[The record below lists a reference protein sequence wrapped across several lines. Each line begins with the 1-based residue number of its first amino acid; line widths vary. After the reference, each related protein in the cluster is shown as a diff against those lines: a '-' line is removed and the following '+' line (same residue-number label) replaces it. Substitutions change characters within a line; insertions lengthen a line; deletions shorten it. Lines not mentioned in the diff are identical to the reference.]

1 MAAAAPPAAERATAS
16 RAAEWPELSAVEGLK
31 SNLRLLS
38 TDQID
43 LAGKLVSCGQAHL
56 FSHWPEIGSNDDD
69 KRRFFEQAAQ
79 LDASY
84 PGGLPRYISNAR
96 RLLADSQD
104 GVNPFHGFTPAV
116 PSGVRVR
123 FGEPD
128 FDEFE
133 ARGMAEARNTA
144 FVLVAGGLGERL
156 GYSGIKVGLPAEST
170 TEHCFLQLYIESIL
184 ALQHTS
190 NALSPGEPPRRIP
203 LVIMT
208 SDDTHARTQ
217 ELLSAHGY
225 YGMRPSQLTLLKQE
239 KVACV
244 ADNDAHL
251 ALDPKDPF
259 LIQTK
264 PHGHGDVHMLLHQSG
279 LLPTWRAA
287 GVEWV
292 LFFQD
297 TNGLLFKVVPSSLG
311 VSALRQLDVNSLAVP
326 RKAKEAI
333 GGIARL
339 THSDGRSM
347 VVNVEYNQLDPL
359 LRACGHG
366 DGDAN
371 DPTTGFSPFPGN
383 INQLVLRLGPYI
395 EELAKTHG
403 VIGEFVNPKYTD
415 TSRTAFKA
423 STRLECMMQ
432 DFPQAIS
439 PSRSVGFTEADVW
452 LAYSPVKNNLRD
464 AIAKLAAGTPPH
476 SATSAELHLYRANC
490 LILRHVGVH
499 VAGPKVTVI
508 GRQEVEV
515 WPRVVWSPLWAPT
528 LAALRSRFPHP
539 EQVRISE
546 DSTLVIEVAGGV
558 DGGRGEGEEV
568 GREGQAGE
576 IEGGAAGEGGRG
588 EREGEGQQEGR
599 VEVQSLQLEG
609 ALWVKAGRGTMV
621 VLEGLQVSNRGWPI
635 VRVDPEDSEIP
646 EWVRIRGFRIDRLEC
661 RRVEESTGES
671 RRVVVRE

>member
-1 MAAAAPPAAERATAS
+1 
-16 RAAEWPELSAVEGLK
+16 
-31 SNLRLLS
+31 
-38 TDQID
+38 ID

-56 FSHWPEIGSNDDD
+56 FSHWPEPGSNDDD
-69 KRRFFEQAAQ
+69 KRRFFEQAAR

-96 RLLADSQD
+96 RLLADSRD

-123 FGEPD
+123 FGDPE

-133 ARGMAEARNTA
+133 ARGMAEARNAA

-156 GYSGIKVGLPAEST
+156 EYSGIKVVLPAEST
-170 TEHCFLQLYIESIL
+170 TEHCFLQHYIESIL
-184 ALQHTS
+184 VLQHAS
-190 NALSPGEPPRRIP
+190 NGLTPDEPPRRIP
-203 LVIMT
+203 LAIMT

-217 ELLSAHGY
+217 ALLSTHGY
-225 YGMRPSQLTLLKQE
+225 FGMHPAQLTLLKQE

-251 ALDPKDPF
+251 ALDPRDPF

-279 LLPTWRAA
+279 LLPSWRAA

-333 GGIARL
+333 GGIASL

-359 LRACGHG
+359 LRACGHD

-383 INQLVLRLGPYI
+383 INQLVLRLDPYI

-415 TSRTAFKA
+415 ASRTAFKA

-432 DFPQAIS
+432 DFPQAIH

-452 LAYSPVKNNLRD
+452 LAYSPVKNNLSD

-490 LILRHVGVH
+490 LILRHLGVH
-499 VAGPKVTVI
+499 VAGPKTTVI
-508 GRQEVEV
+508 AGQEVEI
-515 WPRVVWSPLWAPT
+515 WPRVVWFPLWAPT

-539 EQVRISE
+539 DQVRISE
-546 DSTLVIEVAGGV
+546 DSTLVIEVEGGL
-558 DGGRGEGEEV
+558 DGGRGEGDEV
-568 GREGQAGE
+568 GWEGQAGE
-576 IEGGAAGEGGRG
+576 IEGGAVGEAGRG
-588 EREGEGQQEGR
+588 EREGEGEGQQEGQ
-599 VEVQSLQLEG
+599 VEVHSLQLDG
-609 ALWVKAGRGTMV
+609 AMWVRAGRGVTL

-635 VRVDPEDSEIP
+635 VQVDPEDPEIP
-646 EWVRIRGFRIDRLEC
+646 EWIRIRGFKIDRQEC
-661 RRVEESTGES
+661 RRVEENAGES